1 MSVSV
6 KFVLKWILIQCQKL
20 KNQSSNNGYQ
30 NYQDK
35 CQRQPMRTQ
44 SGNKQTAQVQ
54 SNTCDQMAF
63 GIRKQIGLIERMVG
77 VLWINHF
84 SK

>member
-1 MSVSV
+1 
-6 KFVLKWILIQCQKL
+6 
-20 KNQSSNNGYQ
+20 
-30 NYQDK
+30 
-35 CQRQPMRTQ
+35 MRTQ

>member
-1 MSVSV
+1 MS
-6 KFVLKWILIQCQKL
+6 KIE
-20 KNQSSNNGYQ
+20 NQSSNNDHQ

-54 SNTCDQMAF
+54 SNTHDQMAF
-63 GIRKQIGLIERMVG
+63 VIRKQIGLIERMVG